1 MTATADRLARLQ
13 EVRLFSEFS
22 QDELEHLDELADEID
37 VEPGKVFVEQGH
49 YSRDAYIVI
58 SGEAAVERDGRR
70 IGTAGPG
77 DAIGELAVIEPGMR
91 TATVTAET
99 PMVVLAMNSPE
110 FLTAVEDIPA
120 LARNLM
126 RSLAKRLRD
135 NIEDDGLI

>member
-1 MTATADRLARLQ
+1 MIR
-13 EVRLFSEFS
+13 EVRLFSECS
-22 QDELEHLDELADEID
+22 ARELSHLDELADEID
-37 VEPGKVFVEQGH
+37 VAPGTVLIEQGH
-49 YSRDAYIVI
+49 YSRDVYIVI

-77 DAIGELAVIEPGMR
+77 DAVGELAVIEPGMR

-120 LARNLM
+120 LARSLM